1 MRIRVTAE
9 FPRPGRAF
17 RPCES
22 GRPNRFSLFGLLMDT
37 QIAHRHSLRILC
49 ADDNIELVELLSDM
63 LRFYG
68 YRVKC
73 AYDGTRA
80 LRTISAAPDKYD
92 LLITDMQMPGLSGH
106 DLVVQ
111 ARDTGF
117 HGKVIV
123 FAGALSLEERQ
134 RFGEL
139 AVEAIVDKPADHRQ
153 LISVV
158 ARLQTELWEH
168 ASATAA

>member
-1 MRIRVTAE
+1 
-9 FPRPGRAF
+9 
-17 RPCES
+17 
-22 GRPNRFSLFGLLMDT
+22 MDT
-37 QIAHRHSLRILC
+37 QITHRHSLHILC
-49 ADDNIELVELLSDM
+49 ADDNAELVELVSDM

-68 YRVKC
+68 YRVEC
-73 AYDGTRA
+73 VYDGTQA
-80 LRTISAAPDKYD
+80 LKTLSEAPDKFD
-92 LLITDMQMPGLSGH
+92 LLITDMLMPGLNG
-106 DLVVQ
+106 DELVVE
-111 ARDTGF
+111 ARATGF

-158 ARLQTELWEH
+158 ARLQTELWEQ
-168 ASATAA
+168 ANATAA

>member
-1 MRIRVTAE
+1 MA
-9 FPRPGRAF
+9 
-17 RPCES
+17 
-22 GRPNRFSLFGLLMDT
+22 LLMDT

-68 YRVKC
+68 YRVEC
-73 AYDGTRA
+73 AYDGAQA
-80 LRTISAAPDKYD
+80 LRTISAAPDKFD
-92 LLITDMQMPGLSGH
+92 LLITDMQMPELGGD
-106 DLVVQ
+106 DLVVK
-111 ARDTGF
+111 ARSAGF
-117 HGKVIV
+117 RGKVIV
-123 FAGALSLEERQ
+123 FAGALSIEERQ

-158 ARLQTELWEH
+158 ARLQTELWEQ

>member
-1 MRIRVTAE
+1 
-9 FPRPGRAF
+9 
-17 RPCES
+17 
-22 GRPNRFSLFGLLMDT
+22 MDAK
-37 QIAHRHSLRILC
+37 IAHRHSLRILC
-49 ADDNIELVELLSDM
+49 ADDNTELVELVGDM

-68 YRVKC
+68 YRVEC
-73 AYDGTRA
+73 VYDGTQA
-80 LRTISAAPDKYD
+80 FHAIKEGPEKFD
-92 LLITDMQMPGLSGH
+92 LLITDMLMPGLDGAE
-106 DLVVQ
+106 LVVK
-111 ARDTGF
+111 AREAGF
-117 HGKVIV
+117 RGKVVV

-168 ASATAA
+168 ANAHAA